1 MLEIGQW
8 IGIGPLVGWLGRAI
22 YISNQKQNSAFPFH
36 PEAALSQLFPAAQ
49 SRHRTSALF
58 CGQNT
63 SKAMQDLMKPYV
75 GRHLIWISHRYH
87 LGDRSAYLFSPS
99 SWTLFKTLNEKF
111 PEVPRHLYTPDKLYE
126 KHNHGKMWNK
136 RRLLGCNCK

>member
-1 MLEIGQW
+1 MRLRSLSRTKIWYCRIQ
-8 IGIGPLVGWLGRAI
+8 VCC
-22 YISNQKQNSAFPFH
+22 N
-36 PEAALSQLFPAAQ
+36 ALSLHRQYIHATATLVYC
-49 SRHRTSALF
+49 SGKGGRLHSLKSHRTSALF

-111 PEVPRHLYTPDKLYE
+111 PEVPRHLYTPDKLYA
-126 KHNHGKMWNK
+126 KHNHGKM
-136 RRLLGCNCK
+136 